1 MKSDVSTL
9 YNVCGTRR
17 RSWHIDIIDV
27 SGWHGRCNNRHYT
40 EAASA
45 EDRVKASSQRV
56 LYWRDQNM
64 LSVPVAFGSSSFP
77 PEGRTTG
84 GMIQTRQL
92 RPGQDAWEFGLAGSG
107 ELLYRHVVVSQSIQ
121 RSSAGIL
128 VKSAERRD
136 VFRITFRRQS
146 ARFQSV
152 TLVI

>member
-1 MKSDVSTL
+1 MCQHSIMYVE
-9 YNVCGTRR
+9 CRQ
-17 RSWHIDIIDV
+17 RSCPIDIIDV

-40 EAASA
+40 VAVSAA
-45 EDRVKASSQRV
+45 DRVKAPSQLVV
-56 LYWRDQNM
+56 LWRDWNA
-64 LSVPVAFGSSSFP
+64 LSAPVAFVSGSFL
-77 PEGRTTG
+77 PEGRMTG
-84 GMIQTRQL
+84 GMIQTGWL
-92 RPGQDAWEFGLAGSG
+92 RPGQDRWEFGMAGG
-107 ELLYRHVVVSQSIQ
+107 GKLLYRHVVVSQWIP